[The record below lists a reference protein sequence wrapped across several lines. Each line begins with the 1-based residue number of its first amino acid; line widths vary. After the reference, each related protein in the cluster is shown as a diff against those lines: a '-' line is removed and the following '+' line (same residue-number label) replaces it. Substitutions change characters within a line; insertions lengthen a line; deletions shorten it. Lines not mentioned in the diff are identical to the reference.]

1 MATHME
7 FQAEVAGGGKR
18 A

>member
-1 MATHME
+1 MA
-7 FQAEVAGGGKR
+7 ANLAGGGKR